1 MFQTILLDSVILFLL
16 VYALLDILTRIAE
29 GVSQRVLSRHRDGA
43 YHILFLEADEPCVEA
58 LIRRAVHEAGY
69 SCPGVVLVDMG
80 LPEEEREVARK
91 LCGEYSCLSLYPK
104 EEYLRMVEQ
113 RKPQTKLG

>member
-29 GVSQRVLSRHRDGA
+29 GISQRVLSRRKDGA
-43 YHILFLEADEPCVEA
+43 YHILFLEPDERCVEA

-80 LPEEEREVARK
+80 LPQEEREIAQK
-91 LCGEYSCLSLYPK
+91 MCAEYSCLSLYPK
-104 EEYLRMVEQ
+104 EEYLRLVEQ
-113 RKPQTKLG
+113 RKPQTRLG